1 MDIESVMPLLAGI
14 LALAISIVLARTYLQ
29 KHKVHHLLWSV
40 GMLLWAVSDFTQ
52 LYAMIVAWT
61 VPMYL
66 AYFFSSIMLAGF
78 LGAGT
83 VCLVFQKSRI
93 ALGYAWFNVIA
104 AIALAMTIVVTPLNA
119 SALQVAVTGA
129 DPITSP
135 IANAIAAVVN
145 IPALFTFA
153 GGALYSFVRT
163 RKAYAL
169 LIFIGA
175 LIPALGG
182 TLATVAIPQLLPF
195 TDFFG
200 ILVLGAGFYLSFGT
214 GPA

>member
-29 KHKVHHLLWSV
+29 KHKVHHLLWSI

-135 IANAIAAVVN
+135 M
-145 IPALFTFA
+145 P
-153 GGALYSFVRT
+153 
-163 RKAYAL
+163 
-169 LIFIGA
+169 
-175 LIPALGG
+175 
-182 TLATVAIPQLLPF
+182 
-195 TDFFG
+195 
-200 ILVLGAGFYLSFGT
+200 
-214 GPA
+214 